1 MRLLLRVSDVI
12 DRVNALMGRLVAWLA
27 VLMIAIGAGNAILRY
42 LSRYVGANLTT
53 NALIEAQW
61 YLFSG
66 IFLLGAGWALERDA
80 HVRVDVL
87 YGPLRARA
95 RAAIDLAGHLLLLI
109 PFCVFA
115 IWVCWPAVAES
126 WRIKEQSVDPGG
138 LPRYPV
144 KALIIVGFYLLLF
157 QGIGEAIK
165 RAADLLR
172 PAERP

>member
-1 MRLLLRVSDVI
+1 MRLLLRISATV
-12 DRVNALMGRLVAWLA
+12 DRLNALLGRLVAWLA
-27 VLMIAIGAGNAILRY
+27 VLMITIGAANAVLRY
-42 LSRYVGANLTT
+42 LSRYAGANLTS
-53 NALIEAQW
+53 NALLEAQW

-80 HVRVDVL
+80 HVRVDVI
-87 YGPLRARA
+87 YGHLGPRA

-126 WRIKEQSVDPGG
+126 WRIGEQSIDPGG

-157 QGIGEAIK
+157 QGVSEAIK
-165 RAADLLR
+165 RAAELLR
-172 PAERP
+172 PAEQP

>member
-1 MRLLLRVSDVI
+1 MRLLLRISDGI
-12 DRVNALMGRLVAWLA
+12 DRVNGLLGRLVAWLA
-27 VLMIAIGAGNAILRY
+27 VLMILIGAGNAILRY
-42 LSRYVGANLTT
+42 LSRFVGANLTS
-53 NALIEAQW
+53 NAFIEAQW

-80 HVRVDVL
+80 HVRVDVI
-87 YGPLRARA
+87 YGQFGSQA

-109 PFCVFA
+109 PFCAFA

-126 WRIKEQSVDPGG
+126 WRIGEQSIDPGG

-157 QGIGEAIK
+157 QGIAEAIK
-165 RAADLLR
+165 RTAELLQ
-172 PAERP
+172 PKERP